1 MSLNRIFLHQF
12 FGQLIPI
19 PINLSRQLDVIG
31 FENIQFFLR
40 LLLGSFWNEN
50 SPIGFKTVFLQDVSD
65 RTIQGIRAFDVIE
78 RDKYLV
84 SEVH

>member
-1 MSLNRIFLHQF
+1 
-12 FGQLIPI
+12 
-19 PINLSRQLDVIG
+19 LDVIG

-50 SPIGFKTVFLQDVSD
+50 SPIGFKTGFLQEVSD

-78 RDKYLV
+78 RDKNLF